1 MIDYPEE
8 LRYDEQ
14 YSWVRKE
21 GDTYTVGITKASA
34 EESEEF
40 VFIQLP
46 DVGKQLVKGDTY
58 VSLES
63 VKSSGHITSPLSG
76 EVVEVNEALFDD
88 PALINQD
95 PYGSWIIRIKASDPS
110 EYESLLTAQKR
121 RG

>member
-1 MIDYPEE
+1 MDYPDG
-8 LRYDEQ
+8 LRYDEK

-21 GDTYTVGITKASA
+21 GDTYEVGITKASA
-34 EESEEF
+34 EEGEEF

-46 DVGKQLVKGDTY
+46 EVGTTLAKGDTY

-63 VKSSGHITSPLSG
+63 VKSSGHVPTPLSG

-95 PYGSWIIRIKASDPS
+95 PYGSWIMRIRADPT
-110 EYESLLTAQKR
+110 EYESLLTAEKR